1 MATKDLLKG
10 SLELGQFMT
19 QMLLADFTDAE
30 LLIRP
35 VEGANH
41 IAWQLGH
48 VINTEARLLSTIPD
62 AMPFP
67 VPAGFAERHT
77 KETAKLDSPSDFLTK
92 AEYLELWGQVRATTI
107 QVVMGLNDEQ
117 FSLPNPSST
126 SARLAPTIGAIF
138 LLMSNH
144 AMMHM
149 GQVTVVRRKLGKPTL
164 F

>member
-10 SLELGQFMT
+10 SLELSQFMT

-48 VINTEARLLSTIPD
+48 VIHAETRLLGAIPD

-67 VPAGFAERHT
+67 LPEGFAERHA
-77 KETAKLDSPSDFLTK
+77 KDKSKLDSPSEFQTK
-92 AEYLELWGQVRATTI
+92 AEYLELWGHVRATSI
-107 QVVMGLNDEQ
+107 QVLMGLNDQQ
-117 FSLPNPSST
+117 FSLPNPSPT
-126 SARLAPTIGAIF
+126 SARLAPTIGGIF
-138 LLMSNH
+138 LLMGNH